1 MSLAIVNPKGT
12 SSKSSKCDSKGLE
25 ETDYRK
31 LRCSKCGFEA
41 DKDVIGKL
49 NIRKVVLKILGI
61 SGDLW
66 PPPLPLR

>member
-41 DKDVIGKL
+41 D

-61 SGDLW
+61 SGDL
-66 PPPLPLR
+66 